1 MLITEIQSEC
11 HSAKIFIPKRGVSKV
26 ESETV
31 WRFEVHGKLG
41 SAYSKDPRLCIVE
54 CSQYPGDSCPVSAV
68 SQTEHLLVL
77 APLGVF
83 VPELAVDQ
91 KR

>member
-1 MLITEIQSEC
+1 MRDAKRRLHVTELVVFS
-11 HSAKIFIPKRGVSKV
+11 
-26 ESETV
+26 
-31 WRFEVHGKLG
+31 G

-54 CSQYPGDSCPVSAV
+54 CSQYPGDSCPVSVV